1 MDGRLALIGA
11 FTSGIHRLMAKT
23 PKHETAKNGPA
34 SETPTPPA
42 KKPAKGERH
51 VVRFITYWAAVAGIW
66 IIVGLAG
73 IVAWYAYELP
83 DMRGPGEGPAQ
94 TSANR
99 GPEVS
104 LTYADGSPLISV
116 GGAWGEEVPY
126 DTLPKSLIDAVVAT
140 EDRRFF
146 NHVGLD
152 ILGLGRAL
160 FVNMT
165 AGRVVQGGSTITQQL
180 AKNVFLTPER
190 SLRRKLLEA
199 MMALWLEAKYSKEE
213 ILGLYLNR
221 VYLGAGTYGV
231 DAAARRYFGVP
242 AAGLTLPQSAILAGL
257 LKAPSR
263 YAPSHNKKAA
273 IKRTRIVLSN
283 MVAADLLKP
292 AAAEKARSQLARV
305 VGRVKKSKAR
315 TRATSARY
323 FSDWVFEQL
332 ADYVSQTGQQITV
345 RTTLDRHLQAI
356 AETTVRRGLDGEGKK
371 RNADQA
377 ALVTMDAGGAVRALV
392 GGKSY
397 EQSQFNRA
405 VQAQRHAGST
415 FKLFVYLAA
424 LEKGLS
430 PETKLIDGPVTV
442 ENWSPRN
449 FSDYKGNVTMGQGLA
464 WSLNSIAVK
473 ISQRTG
479 LKPVIDAAR
488 RLGLTGKMA
497 PHPSL
502 ALGAA
507 EVSPLE
513 MTSAYAAVATGGIGV
528 FPYAI
533 SEIKNDRGEV
543 IYRRQGEGPGRV
555 MSARHA
561 AQLTTMLSTAVKTG
575 TGRNARIKRPAA
587 GKTGTSQ
594 NYRDAWFVGFT
605 ANYITGIWV
614 GNDNGSPT
622 KKITGGGLPARM
634 WKTFMTAAHSKIATR
649 PLKAAR
655 RKEPGGWFEKLVSG
669 SGSGNNDNQPTTED
683 RIDSGELGR

>member
-1 MDGRLALIGA
+1 
-11 FTSGIHRLMAKT
+11 MAKS
-23 PKHETAKNGPA
+23 PKKDVAKNKP
-34 SETPTPPA
+34 PTQSSSHSA
-42 KKPAKGERH
+42 KKPATGKRR

-66 IIVGLAG
+66 IIVGLTG

-83 DMRGPGEGPAQ
+83 DMRGPGEGPAGL
-94 TSANR
+94 SATR

-104 LTYADGSPLISV
+104 LTYADGSPLITV
-116 GGAWGEEVPY
+116 GGAWGEEVPW
-126 DTLPKSLIDAVVAT
+126 DALPKSLIDAVVAT

-146 NHVGLD
+146 SHVGLD
-152 ILGLGRAL
+152 VLGLARAL
-160 FVNMT
+160 FVNVT

-199 MMALWLEAKYSKEE
+199 MMALWLEARYSKKE

-221 VYLGAGTYGV
+221 VYLGAGAYGV

-242 AAGLTLPQSAILAGL
+242 AARLSLPQSAILAGL

-263 YAPSHNKKAA
+263 YAPSHNKQAA
-273 IKRTRIVLSN
+273 IRRTRIVLSN
-283 MVAADLLKP
+283 MVAAELLEP
-292 AAAEKARSQLARV
+292 AAAEKARSQLSRI
-305 VGRVKKSKAR
+305 VGRVKKST
-315 TRATSARY
+315 TRSRAASARY

-332 ADYVSQTGQQITV
+332 ADYVSQTGQQVTV
-345 RTTLDRHLQAI
+345 RTTLDRHLQAV
-356 AETTVRRGLDGEGKK
+356 AETTLRRGLDGEGKK

-377 ALVTMDAGGAVRALV
+377 ALVTMDANGAVRALV

-405 VQAQRHAGST
+405 VQARRHAGST

-430 PETKLIDGPVTV
+430 PETKMIDGPVTV

-449 FSDYKGNVTMGQGLA
+449 FSDYKGPVTIGQGLA

-473 ISQRTG
+473 VSQRTG

-533 SEIKNDRGEV
+533 SEIKNARGDV

-555 MSARHA
+555 MSAETA
-561 AQLTTMLSTAVKTG
+561 AQLTAMLTTAVKSG
-575 TGRNARIKRPAA
+575 TGRNARLKRPAA

-622 KKITGGGLPARM
+622 SKITGGGLPARM
-634 WKTFMTAAHSKIATR
+634 WQTFMRAAHSKIAAR
-649 PLKAAR
+649 PLTAAR

-669 SGSGNNDNQPTTED
+669 SGGGAGSDSQPTMED
-683 RIDSGELGR
+683 SIGRGEVGQ